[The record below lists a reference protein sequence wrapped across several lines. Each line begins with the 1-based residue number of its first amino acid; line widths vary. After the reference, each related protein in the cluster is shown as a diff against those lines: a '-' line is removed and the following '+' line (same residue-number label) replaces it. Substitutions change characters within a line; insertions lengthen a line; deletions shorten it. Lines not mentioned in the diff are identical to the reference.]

1 MADDNFDEFIKK
13 LEYLEEDIKKVGRQ
27 VVNRAINEGM
37 AVTIKATPK
46 GEYSADVFFMTRSG
60 KQVHFKRKFVP
71 QGGTLQKGWISTPA
85 IMTSTGWKGE
95 YSNNVEYGFWV
106 NFGHRVVVDGE
117 TVGYVPG
124 QFFLEAGV
132 EHMKRNLDRYF
143 ASEIKNIRGNWK

>member
-46 GEYSADVFFMTRSG
+46 NKNPRII
-60 KQVHFKRKFVP
+60 
-71 QGGTLQKGWISTPA
+71 GGTLQKGWMLKPA
-85 IMTSTGWKGE
+85 QKTSTGWKGE
-95 YSNNVEYGFWV
+95 FYNNVEYGLYV
-106 NFGHRVVVDGE
+106 NFGHRLVIKGK

-124 QFFLEAGV
+124 KFFLEAGV
-132 EHMKRNLDRYF
+132 EHMKRNLNRYF

>member
-1 MADDNFDEFIKK
+1 MAGDNFEEFIKK
-13 LEYLEEDIKKVGRQ
+13 LEYLEEDIQKVGQQ
-27 VVNRAINEGM
+27 VTNRAINEGI

-46 GEYSADVFFMTRSG
+46 GEYSEDVFFMTRSG

-71 QGGTLQKGWISTPA
+71 QGGTLQGGWKLKPA
-85 IMTSTGWKGE
+85 QRTSTGWKGE
-95 YSNNVEYGFWV
+95 FYNNVEYGLYV

-124 QFFLEAGV
+124 RFFLEAGV